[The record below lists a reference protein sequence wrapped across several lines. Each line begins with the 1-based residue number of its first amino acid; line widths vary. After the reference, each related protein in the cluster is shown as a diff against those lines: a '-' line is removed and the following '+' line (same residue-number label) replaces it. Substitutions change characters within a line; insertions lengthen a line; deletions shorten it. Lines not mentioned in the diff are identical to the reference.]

1 MKGILQIKFINYQAP
16 GGIASSSSSLL
27 GSEGEKR
34 EDKGRS
40 AVSSRQRRKLLDGSG
55 SRGFLLRLLSN

>member
-1 MKGILQIKFINYQAP
+1 MTGVLQIKFINYQ
-16 GGIASSSSSLL
+16 GIASSSSSLL